1 MSSDNPQ
8 SKIISKVLS
17 PALKLWLK
25 SQVEEIENLE
35 LKIIGGDRQIMS
47 GYIPGVKVA
56 CDHGIYEGIHL
67 DQVAITGENIR
78 VNLGQILRGKPLTLL
93 EPILV
98 TGNIALTETSIN
110 NSLSSPLLVSGLTDF
125 LSMLLQKTDLL
136 KNNQISWEQVC
147 LTEDKFI
154 LKVKLVDG
162 KGNVTP
168 LTVRS
173 GLALANFHTL
183 LFNPL
188 LVESPKFEPLILEE
202 FTIDLG
208 SEVELTELKL
218 RENNLDCQGCL
229 KIMP

>member
-1 MSSDNPQ
+1 MSSNNPQ

-35 LKIIGGDRQIMS
+35 LKITGGDRQIMS

-56 CDHGIYEGIHL
+56 CDHGIYQGIHV

-78 VNLGQILRGKPLTLL
+78 INLGQILKGKPLTLL

-110 NSLSSPLLVSGLTDF
+110 NSLSSALLASGLTDF
-125 LSMLLQKTDLL
+125 LSMLLQNNEIL
-136 KNNQISWEQVC
+136 KNHQINWERGF
-147 LTEDKFI
+147 LTEEKFI
-154 LKVKLVDG
+154 LKVKLIDPQ
-162 KGNVTP
+162 GNLTP

-173 GLALANFHTL
+173 GLALSNPQTL
-183 LFNPL
+183 LFHPL
-188 LVESPKFEPLILEE
+188 LVESPQFEPLTLEK
-202 FTIDLG
+202 FMIDLG
-208 SEVELTELKL
+208 PEVELHQIKL
-218 RENNLDCQGCL
+218 SEGNLSCFGCL